1 MDKIMEKLNKLSL
14 PATILIASI
23 ILGGFYYA
31 SQVNKQKSIER
42 QQQIEIEQKRQEQLD
57 KELKEKQAKEEAKQE
72 LNTCIA
78 YAEQRYSDQWFIEC
92 KSRGLLTNKCISLKE
107 MTFDE
112 YAEQNNIPQDKRIE
126 AIFDFYKQRNEC
138 SCRLPISIADSINKY
153 RDKLKD
159 ECFKKYPQQ

>member
-1 MDKIMEKLNKLSL
+1 MDKIIEKVNKLSL
-14 PATILIASI
+14 PAVILIASI

-31 SQVNKQKSIER
+31 SQVNKQKSIEK
-42 QQQIEIEQKRQEQLD
+42 QQQIEIKQKRQEQLD
-57 KELKEKQAKEEAKQE
+57 KELKEKQAKEEAGRA
-72 LNTCIA
+72 LNACIA
-78 YAEQRYSDQWFIEC
+78 DAEEIYSNQWFREC

-126 AIFDFYKQRNEC
+126 AMLDFYKQRDEC
-138 SCRLPISIADSINKY
+138 SCRLPTSIADKFGEY

-159 ECFKKYPQQ
+159 ECFKKYPQK